1 MVGRPMAKSAKI
13 QPSIRILFGAA
24 VALGPGK
31 VDLLESIAEMGS
43 ISGAARTMKMSYRR
57 AWTLVD
63 SMNKCFCSE
72 LVSTATGGQG
82 GGGAAV
88 TDLGLEVLARYRA
101 IEAKAARSVEA
112 EIADLADLLVEP
124 PR

>member
-1 MVGRPMAKSAKI
+1 MGDSVKT

-31 VDLLESIAEMGS
+31 VDLLEAIAETGS
-43 ISGAARTMKMSYRR
+43 ISAAARGMKMSYRR

-63 SMNKCFCSE
+63 AMNKCFCSD
-72 LVSTATGGQG
+72 LVRTATGGQG

-112 EIADLADLLVEP
+112 EIANFSDLLVEKL
-124 PR
+124 R

>member
-1 MVGRPMAKSAKI
+1 MVDSVKT
-13 QPSIRILFGAA
+13 QPRIRILFGSV

-31 VDLLESIAEMGS
+31 VDLLEAIAETGS
-43 ISGAARTMKMSYRR
+43 ISAAARAMKMSYRR

-63 SMNKCFCSE
+63 AMNKCFCSD

-88 TDLGLEVLARYRA
+88 TDLGMEVLARYRA
-101 IEAKAARSVEA
+101 IEAKAARSVKA
-112 EIADLADLLVEP
+112 EIAKFADLLVET